1 MRASEDL
8 HATFTL
14 QQRMKH
20 WFKHIIHAS
29 WTAALSVLLLTACD
43 AIDEDRS
50 DCDKF
55 ELNYELRL
63 VTNLTTEL
71 NTELTAQADVELA
84 SALRN
89 ALSYIFTDFAHDVDL
104 SFYDTEGTMMRLQ
117 HDEHVMDDNQATYS
131 LNLPARKYMHLAVAN
146 IVNNQVVDLTDDD
159 FCMTSRLSQILS
171 ATRAVTADT
180 IDSHTTGLF
189 SARLPMDVQTDVDQ
203 TFNVH
208 LYMANCA
215 AALVIDPRG
224 QSYKGLKVYTTGF
237 ASSFNLADSTFV
249 FDETPP
255 IVRTNHLSNAF
266 DGKLCFYS
274 VNFPSREP
282 KTTEAKGTRTVIETT
297 EPFVSEPD
305 ENTLWEIRAYVTLD
319 DGSITETRL
328 GLREPL
334 RAGQLKIVKGYIS
347 DDGSIQTD
355 DHEVSTSVQLNW
367 SPGLIIHT

>member
-1 MRASEDL
+1 MYMRAREDL

-14 QQRMKH
+14 QQRMKY

-84 SALRN
+84 EALRD
-89 ALSYIFTDFAHDVDL
+89 ALSHIFTDFAHDVDL
-104 SFYDTEGTMMRLQ
+104 SFYDTEGEMGRLH
-117 HDEHVMDDNQATYS
+117 HDTHVMDANQATYS
-131 LNLPARKYMHLAVAN
+131 LHLPMREYMHLAVAN
-146 IVNNQVVDLTDDD
+146 IVDNNVVDLKGDE
-159 FCMTSRLSQILS
+159 FCLASRLDQTT
-171 ATRAVTADT
+171 ATHAADT
-180 IDSHTTGLF
+180 ITNHTTGLF
-189 SARLPMDVQTDVDQ
+189 SARLPMKVLGNTDQ

-224 QSYKGLKVYTTGF
+224 ESYRDLKVFTTGF
-237 ASSFNLADSTFV
+237 ASKFNLADSTFV

-255 IVRTNHLSNAF
+255 IVRTDHLSKAYN
-266 DGKLCFYS
+266 GKLCYYS
-274 VNFPSREP
+274 VNFPSPE
-282 KTTEAKGTRTVIETT
+282 KETAEAKQTRLVIETT
-297 EPFVSEPD
+297 EPFIAEPD
-305 ENTLWEIRAYVTLD
+305 EEPLWEIRAYVTRD
-319 DGSITETRL
+319 DGTITETRL
-328 GLREPL
+328 GLLEPL
-334 RAGQLKIVKGYIS
+334 RAGQLKIVRAYIAP
-347 DDGSIQTD
+347 DGSVRTHDQEIT
-355 DHEVSTSVQLNW
+355 TSIQLNW
-367 SPGLIIHT
+367 EPGLIIHT